1 MVEPLS
7 LKARSGPGG
16 GEASVAGGYS
26 MALSRAW
33 AVKKTQR
40 GIYTGGKVRSMTRAG
55 NSRRSLATY
64 FPPSSILSTPNRWPC
79 SSPHH
84 H

>member
-1 MVEPLS
+1 MVEPPS

-16 GEASVAGGYS
+16 EAAGGATGGVS

-40 GIYTGGKVRSMTRAG
+40 GIYTGGKVCSKIKVE
-55 NSRRSLATY
+55 NISLGTDLSL
-64 FPPSSILSTPNRWPC
+64 SSFM
-79 SSPHH
+79 SSQT
-84 H
+84 